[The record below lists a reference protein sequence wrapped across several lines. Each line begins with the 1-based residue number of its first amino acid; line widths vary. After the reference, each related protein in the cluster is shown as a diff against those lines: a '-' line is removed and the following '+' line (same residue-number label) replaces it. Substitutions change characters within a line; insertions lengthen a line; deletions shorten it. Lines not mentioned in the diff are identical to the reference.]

1 MSAATSNPMKEDL
14 MKLGDR
20 AVEHLVKK
28 GAKEAAVVIGR
39 GRSVECE
46 IREKKVE
53 KLQESAAASLSVSV
67 YADGRY
73 SGHSTNDLRWESLSK
88 FLDDALAM
96 TKLLEPDPFRQ
107 LPDPKLYAD
116 RPELDLGIS
125 DAGYA
130 SLETGTRKRTARE
143 IEDAALGAGQNIQ
156 SVTSFFGDGWGE
168 SIRVTSNGFRDRQE
182 YTSFSA
188 GAEVT
193 VRDGDKR
200 PEDYWYVSARKLA
213 GVTDPPALGRTAA
226 QRALSRVGAKKIA
239 GGSMN
244 ILVENRAAGR
254 LLGFF
259 LGATTAGALQQKR
272 SFLDGKLGQKVVS
285 DKLTVTDDPL
295 IPGALGSRR
304 WDGEG
309 ISAKRMPVL
318 EKGVLRNFFV
328 DTYYGR
334 KLKME
339 PTTGGWSNL
348 VIEPGTESFDAL
360 VKRMKRGIVVT
371 SFLGGNSNS
380 LTGDFS
386 TGIQGWLVENG
397 ERAHPVAEMNLS
409 GNHLQFW
416 ETLSALGND
425 PWLNSSVRIPS
436 LFFEGV
442 SVSGA

>member
-1 MSAATSNPMKEDL
+1 MNTTSNDKNFIELAD
-14 MKLGDR
+14 K
-20 AVEHLVKK
+20 AVEHLKK
-28 GAKEAAVVIGR
+28 SGAKEAAVVIGR

-53 KLQESAAASLSVSV
+53 KLQESAAASLSVAV
-67 YADGRY
+67 YADGKY
-73 SGHSTNDLRWESLSK
+73 SGHSTNDLRWDSVKS
-88 FLDDALAM
+88 FLDNALAM

-107 LPDPKLYAD
+107 LPDPKLYEN
-116 RPELDLGIS
+116 RPTIDLGMNDKS
-125 DAGYA
+125 YGDLQTA
-130 SLETGTRKRTARE
+130 TRKQTARE
-143 IEDAALGAGQNIQ
+143 IEDAALAGGANIQ
-156 SVTSFFGDGWGE
+156 SVTSFFSDGWGE
-168 SIRVTSNGFRDRQE
+168 TFRVTSNGFRDREE

-200 PEDYWYVSARKLA
+200 PEDYWYVSSRKLA
-213 GVTDPPALGRTAA
+213 GVTDPPKLGKTAA
-226 QRALSRVGAKKIA
+226 ERALARVGAKKIA
-239 GGSMN
+239 GGEMP

-259 LGATTAGALQQKR
+259 LGAASASALQQKR
-272 SFLDGKLGQKVVS
+272 SFLDGKLGKKVVS
-285 DKLTVTDDPL
+285 EKLTITDDPL

-348 VIEPGTESFDAL
+348 VVEPGAKSFEQLA
-360 VKRMKRGIVVT
+360 KEMKRGIVVT

-386 TGIQGWLVENG
+386 TGVQGWLVENG
-397 ERAHPVAEMNLS
+397 ERSHPVAEMNLS
-409 GNHLQFW
+409 GNHNDFW
-416 ETLSALGND
+416 NKLTALGND
-425 PWLNSSVRIPS
+425 PWMYSSVRIPS
-436 LFFEGV
+436 LMFEGV

>member
-1 MSAATSNPMKEDL
+1 MNPQTTNLIEL
-14 MKLGDR
+14 ADR
-20 AVEHLVKK
+20 SVEHLKK
-28 GAKEAAVVIGR
+28 QGAKEAAVVIGR

-53 KLQESAAASLSVSV
+53 KLQESAAASLSVAI
-67 YADGRY
+67 YAEGRF
-73 SGHSTNDLRWESLSK
+73 SGHSTNDLRWPNVAT
-88 FLDDALAM
+88 FLDNALTM

-107 LPDPKLYAD
+107 LPDPKLYAN
-116 RPELDLGIS
+116 RPDLDLGMA
-125 DAGYA
+125 DAGYSNLQTA
-130 SLETGTRKRTARE
+130 ARKKTARE
-143 IEDAALGAGQNIQ
+143 IEDAALAGGENIQ
-156 SVTSFFGDGWGE
+156 SVTSFFSDGWGE
-168 SIRVTSNGFRDRQE
+168 TFRVTSNGFRDREE

-213 GVTDPPALGRTAA
+213 GVTDPPALGKMAA
-226 QRALSRVGAKKIA
+226 QRALARVGAKKIG
-239 GGSMN
+239 GGSMD

-259 LGATTAGALQQKR
+259 LAATTAGALQQKR
-272 SFLDGKLGQKVVS
+272 SFLDGKLGKKVVT
-285 DKLTVTDDPL
+285 DKLTVIDDPL

-309 ISAKRMPVL
+309 ISAKEMPVL
-318 EKGVLRNFFV
+318 EKGVLKNYFV

-334 KLKME
+334 KLQME

-348 VIEPGTESFDAL
+348 VIEPGTKRFDEL
-360 VKRMKRGIVVT
+360 VKSMKRGIVVT

-409 GNHLQFW
+409 GNHLDFW
-416 ETLSALGND
+416 DKLAAIGSD
-425 PWLNSSVRIPS
+425 PWLYSSVRIPS
-436 LFFEGV
+436 LMFEGV
-442 SVSGA
+442 SVSGS

>member
-1 MSAATSNPMKEDL
+1 MSAMKEDL
-14 MKLGDR
+14 SKLGHR
-20 AVEHLVKK
+20 AVEHLLKK
-28 GAKEAAVVIGR
+28 GAKETAVVIGR

-88 FLDDALAM
+88 FLDHALAM

-107 LPDPKLYAD
+107 LPDPKLYAN
-116 RPELDLGIS
+116 RPTLDLGMADGGY
-125 DAGYA
+125 DALQT
-130 SLETGTRKRTARE
+130 STRKQTARE
-143 IEDAALGAGQNIQ
+143 IEDAALGAGKDIQ
-156 SVTSFFGDGWGE
+156 SVTSFFSDGWGE
-168 SIRVTSNGFRDRQE
+168 TIRVTSNGFDDREE

-193 VRDGDKR
+193 VRDGEKR

-213 GVTDPPALGRTAA
+213 GVTNPPLLGRTAA
-226 QRALSRVGAKKIA
+226 ERALSRVGAKKIA
-239 GGSMN
+239 GGTMN

-285 DKLTVTDDPL
+285 EKLTVTDDPL

-309 ISAKRMPVL
+309 ISAKKMAVL
-318 EKGVLRNFFV
+318 EKGVLKSYFV

-334 KLKME
+334 KMKME

-348 VIEPGTESFDAL
+348 VIEPGAKSFDEL
-360 VKRMKRGIVVT
+360 VKSMDRGIVVT

-386 TGIQGWLVENG
+386 TGVQGWLVENG
-397 ERAHPVAEMNLS
+397 KRSHPVSEMNLS
-409 GNHLQFW
+409 GNHIDFW
-416 ETLSALGND
+416 DKLAAIGND
-425 PWLNSSVRIPS
+425 PWMYSSVRIPS
-436 LFFEGV
+436 LMFEGV

>member
-1 MSAATSNPMKEDL
+1 MTTAAKNERNL
-14 MKLGDR
+14 IELADR
-20 AVEHLVKK
+20 SVEHLKK
-28 GAKEAAVVIGR
+28 SGAKEAAVVIGR

-53 KLQESAAASLSVSV
+53 KLQESAAASLSVAV

-73 SGHSTNDLRWESLSK
+73 SGHSTNDLRWEKVAK
-88 FLDDALAM
+88 FLDDALAL

-107 LPDPKLYAD
+107 LPDPKLYAN
-116 RPELDLGIS
+116 RPTMDLGMA
-125 DAGYA
+125 DGNYGA
-130 SLETGTRKRTARE
+130 LETSTRKKTARE
-143 IEDAALGAGQNIQ
+143 IEDAALAGGANIQ
-156 SVTSFFGDGWGE
+156 SVTSFFSDGWGE
-168 SIRVTSNGFRDRQE
+168 SFRVTSNGFRDREE

-213 GVTDPPALGRTAA
+213 GVTDPPALGKIAA
-226 QRALSRVGAKKIA
+226 ERALSRVGAKKIP
-239 GGSMN
+239 GGSMD

-272 SFLDGKLGQKVVS
+272 SFLDGKLGKKVVS

-295 IPGALGSRR
+295 IAGALGSRR

-309 ISAKRMPVL
+309 ISAKKMPVL
-318 EKGVLRNFFV
+318 EKGILKNYFV

-334 KLKME
+334 KLGID

-348 VIEPGTESFDAL
+348 VIEPGAQSFDAL
-360 VKRMKRGIVVT
+360 VKSMKRGIVVT

-397 ERAHPVAEMNLS
+397 ERAFPVSEMNLS
-409 GNHLQFW
+409 GNHNDFW
-416 ETLSALGND
+416 DKLAAIGSD
-425 PWLNSSVRIPS
+425 PWMYSSVRIPS
-436 LFFEGV
+436 LKFEGV

>member
-1 MSAATSNPMKEDL
+1 MNTKAGENKLVDL
-14 MKLGDR
+14 ADR
-20 AVEHLVKK
+20 AVEHLKK
-28 GAKEAAVVIGR
+28 SGAKEAAVVIGR

-53 KLQESAAASLSVSV
+53 KLQESAAASLSVAV

-73 SGHSTNDLRWESLSK
+73 SGHSTNDLRWEKVSK

-107 LPDPKLYAD
+107 LPDPKLYAN
-116 RPELDLGIS
+116 RPDMDLGMADS
-125 DAGYA
+125 GYGK
-130 SLETGTRKRTARE
+130 LETSTRKKTARE
-143 IEDAALGAGQNIQ
+143 IEDAALAGGDNIQ
-156 SVTSFFGDGWGE
+156 SVTSFFSDGWGE
-168 SIRVTSNGFRDRQE
+168 TFRVTSNGFRDREE

-213 GVTDPPALGRTAA
+213 GVTDPPALGKMAA
-226 QRALSRVGAKKIA
+226 ERALSRVGAKKIP
-239 GGSMN
+239 GGSMD

-259 LGATTAGALQQKR
+259 LAATTAGALQQKR
-272 SFLDGKLGQKVVS
+272 SFLDGKLGKKVVT

-309 ISAKRMPVL
+309 ISAKKMAVL
-318 EKGVLRNFFV
+318 EKGVLKSYFV

-334 KLKME
+334 KLGIE

-348 VIEPGTESFDAL
+348 VIEPGTESFGAL
-360 VKRMKRGIVVT
+360 VKKMKRGIVVT

-397 ERAHPVAEMNLS
+397 ERAYPVSEMNLS
-409 GNHLQFW
+409 GNHLDFW
-416 ETLSALGND
+416 DKLSAIGTD
-425 PWLNSSVRIPS
+425 PWLYSSVRIPS
-436 LFFEGV
+436 LMFEGV

>member
-1 MSAATSNPMKEDL
+1 MSAVAVKQDL
-14 MKLGDR
+14 TDLADR
-20 AVEHLVKK
+20 SVEHLRKS
-28 GAKEAAVVIGR
+28 GANEAAVVIGR
-39 GRSVECE
+39 GRSVEIE
-46 IREKKVE
+46 IRERKVE
-53 KLQESAAASLSVSV
+53 KLQESAAAALSVAV

-73 SGHSTNDLRWESLSK
+73 SGHSTNDLRWDSVRK

-96 TKLLEPDPFRQ
+96 TRLLEPDPFRR
-107 LPDPKLYAD
+107 LPDSRLYEN
-116 RPELDLGIS
+116 RPTVDLGIA
-125 DAGYA
+125 DPGYA
-130 SLETGTRKRTARE
+130 SLQTSQRKKTARE
-143 IEDAALGAGQNIQ
+143 IEDAALGGGENIQ
-156 SVTSFFGDGWGE
+156 SVTSFFSDGWGE
-168 SIRVTSNGFRDRQE
+168 TIRVTSNGFRDREE

-213 GVTDPPALGRTAA
+213 GITDPPKLGKTAA
-226 QRALSRVGAKKIA
+226 ERALARVGAKKIA
-239 GGSMN
+239 GGAMT

-254 LLGFF
+254 LLSFF
-259 LGATTAGALQQKR
+259 LQATSAGALQQKR

-285 DKLTVTDDPL
+285 EKLTITDDPL

-309 ISAKRMPVL
+309 ISAKKMSVVER
-318 EKGVLRNFFV
+318 GVLRNFFV

-334 KLKME
+334 KLEME

-348 VIEPGTESFDAL
+348 VIEPGSASFAET
-360 VKRMKRGIVVT
+360 VKGLKRGIVVT

-397 ERAHPVAEMNLS
+397 ERVHPVAEMNLS
-409 GNHLQFW
+409 GNHGEFW
-416 ETLSALGND
+416 DKLAALGND
-425 PWLNSSVRIPS
+425 PWLYSSVRIPS
-436 LFFEGV
+436 LLFEGV

>member
-1 MSAATSNPMKEDL
+1 MSTGLTNTDKSLLSLA
-14 MKLGDR
+14 DR
-20 AVEHLVKK
+20 SVEHLKK
-28 GAKEAAVVIGR
+28 SGAKESAVVIGR

-53 KLQESAAASLSVSV
+53 KLQESAAASLSVAV

-73 SGHSTNDLRWESLSK
+73 SGHSTNDLRWEK
-88 FLDDALAM
+88 VATFLDDALAM
-96 TKLLEPDPFRQ
+96 TRLLEPDPFRQ
-107 LPDPKLYAD
+107 LPDPKLYAN
-116 RPELDLGIS
+116 RPELDLGIA
-125 DAGYA
+125 DAGYG
-130 SLETGTRKRTARE
+130 SLETSTRKKTARE
-143 IEDAALGAGQNIQ
+143 IEDAALAGGANIQ
-156 SVTSFFGDGWGE
+156 SVTSFFSDGWGE
-168 SIRVTSNGFRDRQE
+168 TFRVTSNGFRDREE

-213 GVTDPPALGRTAA
+213 GVTDPPALGKIAA
-226 QRALSRVGAKKIA
+226 ERALSRVGAKKIA
-239 GGSMN
+239 GGSMD

-259 LGATTAGALQQKR
+259 LSATTAGALQQKR
-272 SFLDGKLGQKVVS
+272 SFLDGKLGKKVVT
-285 DKLTVTDDPL
+285 DKLTVIDDPL

-309 ISAKRMPVL
+309 ISAKKMAVL
-318 EKGVLRNFFV
+318 DKGVLENYFV

-334 KLKME
+334 KLGIE

-348 VIEPGTESFDAL
+348 VIELGSKRFGEL
-360 VKRMKRGIVVT
+360 VKSMKRGIVVT

-409 GNHLQFW
+409 GNHLDFW
-416 ETLSALGND
+416 DKLTAIGND
-425 PWLNSSVRIPS
+425 PWMYSSVRIPS
-436 LFFEGV
+436 LMFEGV